1 MNNKSYD
8 KCSYCG
14 TEYIDHDLHEIEIQ
28 QEVYDIQFS
37 DGTNYQIPKRRK
49 IIEVRYELSN
59 NDYY

>member
-1 MNNKSYD
+1 MINVLIVELN
-8 KCSYCG
+8 
-14 TEYIDHDLHEIEIQ
+14 ILINDLHEIEIQ